1 MFRYV
6 SHILLVLFAALTLM
20 PLYWI
25 VTTAFQTPTAVL
37 AFPPS
42 LAPTPASW
50 INFARLFNGSEILTW
65 MSNSLVVTGT
75 VTLSNVLLGTLA
87 GYTLAKKVFP
97 GRLTIFWTVISLMFI
112 PSQLTIIPLYALIVK
127 LDWINTYKALIV
139 PALIMPFSIFLMK
152 QFLQT
157 LPTELIEAAR
167 MDGCG
172 EWGVFQRVILPLA
185 KPGMAVLGIFTFM
198 GVWNEFLWPLIVINR
213 GSMMT
218 LQIGLNS
225 LQNQYYTDY
234 GLLMAGAAVSALPM
248 IIVFLLFQPYFV
260 RSITIGAVKG

>member
-42 LAPTPASW
+42 LAPSPASW
-50 INFARLFNGSEILTW
+50 INFARLFNGSEILAW
-65 MSNSLVVTGT
+65 MSNSLIVTGT

-185 KPGMAVLGIFTFM
+185 KPG
-198 GVWNEFLWPLIVINR
+198 
-213 GSMMT
+213 
-218 LQIGLNS
+218 IGC
-225 LQNQYYTDY
+225 
-234 GLLMAGAAVSALPM
+234 SASSPSWGCGTN
-248 IIVFLLFQPYFV
+248 FSG
-260 RSITIGAVKG
+260 R